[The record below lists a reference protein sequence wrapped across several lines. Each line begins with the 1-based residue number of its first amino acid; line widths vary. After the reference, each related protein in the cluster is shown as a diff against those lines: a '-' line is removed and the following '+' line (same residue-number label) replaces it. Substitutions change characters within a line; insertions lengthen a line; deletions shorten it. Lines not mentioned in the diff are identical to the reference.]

1 MLSKY
6 KKNYEKQVMGFL
18 SYLPEFKNL
27 ENLREEMQL
36 YKDEDQYQVLI
47 FKGEDGDCRGIIG
60 IQESD
65 DFIVIRYLSLD
76 PSFRNSA
83 VEKEVIKQLQNTY
96 PDKMISAMPD
106 CTYLLKYTKQG
117 NNNDDE
123 R

>member
-1 MLSKY
+1 MLSKF

-18 SYLPEFKNL
+18 SYIPEFKNL

-47 FKGEDGDCRGIIG
+47 FKGRDGDCRGIIG

-65 DFIVIRYLSLD
+65 EFIVIRYLSLD
-76 PSFRNSA
+76 PSFRNMK
-83 VEKEVIKQLQNTY
+83 VEKQVITELQQLY
-96 PDKMISAMPD
+96 PQKMVSAMPD
-106 CTYLLKYTKQG
+106 YTYLLKYTKQESE
-117 NNNDDE
+117 DDG